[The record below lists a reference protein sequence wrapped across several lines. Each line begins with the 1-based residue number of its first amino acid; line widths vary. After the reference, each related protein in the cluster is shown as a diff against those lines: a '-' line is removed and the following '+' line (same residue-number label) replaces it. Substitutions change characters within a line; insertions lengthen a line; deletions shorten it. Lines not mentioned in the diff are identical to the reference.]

1 MEDIDSGLKGIFFA
15 GRWCQF
21 LLSACQMP
29 IQFFYLVAVN
39 ILSLFFFFFL
49 ILPFNLFT
57 VISAGLARETQVCY
71 INSVIY
77 FVNRN
82 VRSQSRRGT
91 EKRCLGKSHGSG
103 LIGREAYL
111 ICHRGKA
118 DRTWAVCALV

>member
-1 MEDIDSGLKGIFFA
+1 MSVSPFCLPDACSIF
-15 GRWCQF
+15 
-21 LLSACQMP
+21 LSCCRQ
-29 IQFFYLVAVN
+29 YS
-39 ILSLFFFFFL
+39 LSLLFFFL

-82 VRSQSRRGT
+82 VRSQSIRGT